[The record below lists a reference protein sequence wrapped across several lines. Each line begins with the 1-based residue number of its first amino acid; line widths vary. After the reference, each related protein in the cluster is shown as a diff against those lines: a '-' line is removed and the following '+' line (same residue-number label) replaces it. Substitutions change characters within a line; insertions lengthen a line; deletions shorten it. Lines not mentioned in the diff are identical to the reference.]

1 MIGVRDLSVRFGPVQ
16 ALDDVSLDIKPGT
29 VHALAGENG
38 SGKTTL
44 LKVMGGVQR
53 PGRGTVVLDGKPV
66 RFSSPVQAAKAGVG
80 MVFQELSLFPH
91 MSAMTNVF
99 VGREPTSVGVVRQS
113 KIVDQTSSLAARIGF
128 PSFDLS
134 KQVSELTVAE
144 QQVVEILKCLA
155 ASPSIILFDE
165 PTASLTRREAGP
177 LLDTMRRL
185 RDEGRTVVF
194 VSHYLDELFE
204 VADRVTVLR
213 DGKITMDSA
222 VDAVDPDEVL
232 TAMLGRELRDF
243 YPERQSRPSSEVRVR
258 LGHALTRGLDP
269 IDLDIHVGEVLG
281 VAGTVGSGTALLA
294 DMLGGLRPVRAGQVL
309 VDGRPVRLH
318 NPGDAL
324 RAGIAYIPE
333 DRRTDALLQD
343 LSVATNVTLPLLAAP
358 RSPLVTTTGVL
369 RLGRIHR
376 SATDAVRSMGVR
388 PPNPYLPVS
397 ALSGGNQQK
406 VVLGRW
412 FLRDMPCLIL
422 NNPTKGIDVG
432 SKAEIYRHIASL
444 ADSGRSVI
452 FVSSY
457 NPELLGVADRI
468 LVFFDRHIVGTYTR
482 GDITERELLRATM
495 LGAVEAV
502 GRS

>member
-1 MIGVRDLSVRFGPVQ
+1 MIGVRNISVRFGPVQ
-16 ALDDVSLDIKPGT
+16 ALEGVSLDIEPGT
-29 VHALAGENG
+29 VHAFAGENG

-53 PGRGTVVLDGKPV
+53 PDRGTVVLDGKPV
-66 RFSSPVQAAKAGVG
+66 RFSSPVQAARAGVG

-91 MSAMTNVF
+91 MSATANVF
-99 VGREPTSVGVVRQS
+99 VGREPTSAGVVRRT
-113 KIVDQTSSLAARIGF
+113 KIADQVSSLAARIGF
-128 PSFDLS
+128 PPFDLS
-134 KQVSELTVAE
+134 KPVSELTVAE

-155 ASPSIILFDE
+155 ASPRIVLFDE
-165 PTASLTRREAGP
+165 PTASLTRSEAGP
-177 LLDTMRRL
+177 LLATMRRL
-185 RDEGRTVVF
+185 RDEGHTVVF

-213 DGKITMDSA
+213 DGKVTLDSG
-222 VDAVDPDEVL
+222 VDVVNPDTVL
-232 TAMLGRELRDF
+232 AAMLGRELRDF
-243 YPERQSRPSSEVRVR
+243 YPERQRRPSSDVRVR
-258 LGHALTRGLDP
+258 LGHAATRGLDH

-281 VAGTVGSGTALLA
+281 VAGTVGSGTALFA
-294 DMLGGLRPVRAGQVL
+294 DMLGGLRPVRAGEVL
-309 VDGRPVRLH
+309 VGGQKVRLR
-318 NPGDAL
+318 NPADAL

-358 RSPLVTTTGVL
+358 RTPLATKMGVL
-369 RLGRIHR
+369 RLGRVHR
-376 SATDAVRSMGVR
+376 SAMDAVASMAVR
-388 PPNPYLPVS
+388 PANPYLPVS

-432 SKAEIYRHIASL
+432 SKAEIYRHIARL
-444 ADSGRSVI
+444 ADSGRSVV

-468 LVFFDRHIVGTYTR
+468 VVFFDRRIVATYKR
-482 GDITERELLRATM
+482 GAITERELLRATM
-495 LGAVEAV
+495 FGTVDQVE
-502 GRS
+502 RH